1 MSSRISQRIRSRRNQ
16 CRKLLVEAGRVA
28 AAAGP
33 AALLVGPLGN
43 GVGDAA
49 PPQPGAY
56 RAGAVALV
64 AQHLSGSRP
73 GPSRPEAGHP
83 DRLHHG
89 GELRAVVRA
98 AARQHEAE
106 RAPQGIAGQAAPGTS
121 ECGDAEPPFRA
132 PPACWWARTAVESTD
147 TSQSISPAA
156 SARAARSIRSKVPS
170 RAHRRKRVCSVCQEP
185 CRSGTSRQA
194 VPVRNFHTI
203 PLSTVRS
210 SSRFRPR
217 TDWGNN
223 GRRNSHSASD
233 SYGDVSP
240 DRDPLLKPN

>member
-49 PPQPGAY
+49 PTQPGAY

-64 AQHLSGSRP
+64 AQHLSGSQP

-89 GELRAVVRA
+89 GELRAVVRV

-132 PPACWWARTAVESTD
+132 PPACWRARTTVESTD

-170 RAHRRKRVCSVCQEP
+170 RAHRRKTVRVK
-185 CRSGTSRQA
+185 GA
-194 VPVRNFHTI
+194 DLAPVR
-203 PLSTVRS
+203 VRLAAS
-210 SSRFRPR
+210 RPR
-217 TDWGNN
+217 RRARPVGPRGGLRDARAGEVPLDRGAPTLRY
-223 GRRNSHSASD
+223 GRPFDHPVHLPSL
-233 SYGDVSP
+233 P
-240 DRDPLLKPN
+240 Q